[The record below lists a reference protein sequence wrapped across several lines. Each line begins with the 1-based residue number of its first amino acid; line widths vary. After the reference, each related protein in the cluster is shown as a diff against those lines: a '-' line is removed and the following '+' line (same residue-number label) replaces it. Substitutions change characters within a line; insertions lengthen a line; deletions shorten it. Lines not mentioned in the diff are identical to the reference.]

1 MSKKHERTIQ
11 NAFARLKDTF
21 TEQFVSHG
29 DLRIRTLYKQHDNAN
44 KTILL
49 LHGWGAS
56 SEVWFPLLET
66 IKNERVHILLID
78 LPGFGK
84 STTPEEALTL
94 DDFCDIVSAVLD
106 EHEREEATIF
116 GHSFGGQVATKYA
129 VTSPHRVNKLV
140 LINSASVRKN
150 RATLTTTLA
159 TLLRPL
165 FKLPLLRDTKDL
177 LLRKISGMD
186 YQVNPKMY
194 STLKKI
200 VAEDMRPILDQITQ
214 PTLIVW
220 GEADTVT
227 PKEQAYAI
235 SDRIP
240 QALVVMLPG
249 AGHFSFIDARHE
261 AAESIMSFVEHGM

>member
-1 MSKKHERTIQ
+1 
-11 NAFARLKDTF
+11 
-21 TEQFVSHG
+21 
-29 DLRIRTLYKQHDNAN
+29 
-44 KTILL
+44 
-49 LHGWGAS
+49 
-56 SEVWFPLLET
+56 ET

-84 STTPEEALTL
+84 STTPKAALEL

-106 EHEREEATIF
+106 EYEPEEVTIL

-129 VTSPHRVNKLV
+129 VSSPRRVNKLV
-140 LINSASVRKN
+140 LINSASVRN
-150 RATLTTTLA
+150 NESSLITSLA

-165 FKLPLLRDTKDL
+165 FKLPFLRNMKGW
-177 LLRKISGMD
+177 LLRKINGID

-194 STLKKI
+194 PTLKNI
-200 VAEDMRPILDQITQ
+200 IAEDMRPILDQIKQ

-227 PKEQAYAI
+227 PKEQAYTI
-235 SDRIP
+235 SEHIP

-249 AGHFSFIDARHE
+249 AGHFSFIDAPRK
-261 AAESIMSFVEHGM
+261 AADSIMSFIKHGM